1 MDQKSKDR
9 HRCIVCGM
17 MGLPRLVEGRKVKC
31 KYCGQVHTV
40 HFTANGN
47 LMLTD
52 DRFSNLIQK
61 GGRRNMN
68 NQERFEELMSIA
80 ADRPGWSELMNYI
93 QKSDFYTAPASSRF
107 HLAAPEDCCS
117 IP

>member
-1 MDQKSKDR
+1 MAIRKIMDQKSKDR

-47 LMLTD
+47 LMLAD
-52 DRFSNLIQK
+52 DRFSNLFK
-61 GGRRNMN
+61 K
-68 NQERFEELMSIA
+68 EE
-80 ADRPGWSELMNYI
+80 E
-93 QKSDFYTAPASSRF
+93 K
-107 HLAAPEDCCS
+107 HE
-117 IP
+117 